1 MVTRPIALRTLPNLG
16 RVEQDEPADPAVPA
30 QPSKT
35 AAAINAVKSLPAK
48 LSGLNPREKMS
59 SALAHAQEK
68 MRHRRRD
75 FAAPFVQNSK
85 TGAPIGPP
93 DVARPRYALRTHAD
107 IHPATAPAAPT
118 RIQRYDAQVK
128 HAAAGAHNAGTSARH
143 PPSFSATLSRQAA
156 RGEPQLRDFIKHV
169 LPARDDAPAV
179 QAGGV
184 LPAAANIGGALPL
197 AAPADDTTD
206 FAADMAAAFERVAG
220 AAAQPAA
227 APAVG
232 AVPAVPAGAPASA
245 LAHRLDGL
253 AAQAQLT
260 TRLAALGAPPG
271 AGPTS
276 YGSMI
281 VTALRNV
288 GIGDPRMA
296 EQVSARMQTLSINDI
311 VHGGAALAND
321 PTTRHALLAMRNLS
335 RGGRYSFEAL
345 GALRTAGGQ
354 PFANGTEARAVHAL
368 LSATDHM
375 ASLPGADADA
385 LPAGIAAQARR
396 DGPPGSEFALEAFD
410 AATHLLDHGEAAMNE
425 RQKHMLFAW
434 RQGDRSEAAG
444 TEASKK
450 NHRLQKFTRTS
461 IPRVAASR
469 LSRAIT
475 APKRMLGM
483 NKSPVTASTLGLGGV
498 PRDTLKKEQNALKV
512 SMQAALTALTAVP
525 EAVPAQPANP
535 VAQPQVE
542 GLATGAAGGPPAAL
556 TASTATPA
564 PTPVAPLSAAAAL
577 THADPVGSLV
587 ELAGLHVWL
596 QAGGFPTGRIEPDE
610 LRQVAHKAVELS
622 ADAPADVR
630 ERLAAFSRLP
640 DAELRSTQP
649 FRSLAHRHF
658 SIDLLEKWGT
668 VARLPKGEDSP
679 FWHQIGVLRKI
690 ADKVAPVRADKDSTL
705 SQQVDILRKV
715 SSPPE
720 KKLETRSVEAARELL
735 VEVASSLKSGSR
747 LRLSDGHH
755 FGGSTRGVSV
765 TLSNLI
771 HAAGVPL
778 SVQANLRAIH
788 AKDAVVELA
797 RSTHGIEIFIGTA
810 ERLSTHVEGGVFAG
824 YKFDM
829 GLAEARAG
837 GALNVVFH
845 SGDRGNSTGVTI
857 GIERPVK
864 ADGSGYDDRVML
876 EKAANIVASLFDEAA
891 QAEGE
896 AVPASA
902 SEHVFARYFD
912 DPGVSAAWTDTRS
925 SNHSSGASLTGSLTV
940 RPPESIHHVLTT
952 DPTDGSVSSKVER
965 SLLPVGI
972 GPSIGIASIHD
983 YRQKQE
989 SPGGDGAIQ
998 VEQHRR
1004 GGGSRLIGRLGL
1016 GLSASIP
1023 VGKQIYDKDGKPN
1036 GRLLG
1041 LGVLSLDTPSWNI
1054 TFRNTR
1060 MSARL
1065 QLVRNGAQLNHRACS
1080 LDREFASASAYI
1092 EAVESERD
1100 KWVHLFAAETTPAGQ
1115 APDEAAIRAAHEK
1128 VDEHLSNARAN
1139 WRPSQ
1144 TLFTRHRLREHA
1156 ARALDLNQALHE
1168 QMQPCDPDDPE
1179 VIALA
1184 DANARILDDPESYMP
1199 IELKGRET
1207 TGSDRSYGPNV
1218 LLHLGTRKAMSAQRE
1233 FVADNVSFTTMDRV
1247 DREMP
1252 VPAEYR

>member
-1 MVTRPIALRTLPNLG
+1 MVTRPIALRTLPDLG
-16 RVEQDEPADPAVPA
+16 RVEQDEPAGPAVPA

-75 FAAPFVQNSK
+75 FTAPFVQNSN

-93 DVARPRYALRTHAD
+93 DVARPRYALRAHAD

-128 HAAAGAHNAGTSARH
+128 HAAAGAHIAGTSTRH

-156 RGEPQLRDFIKHV
+156 RGEPQLREFIKHV
-169 LPARDDAPAV
+169 MPAREDAPAA
-179 QAGGV
+179 QAGGASP
-184 LPAAANIGGALPL
+184 PAANVGALPL
-197 AAPADDTTD
+197 AAPAGDTTD

-232 AVPAVPAGAPASA
+232 AAPAVPAGAPESA

-253 AAQAQLT
+253 AAQVQLT
-260 TRLAALGAPPG
+260 TRLAALGAPSG

-281 VTALRNV
+281 VSALRNV

-296 EQVSARMQTLSINDI
+296 ERVSARMQTLSINDI

-335 RGGRYSFEAL
+335 RGGRYSFAAL

-354 PFANGTEARAVHAL
+354 PFASGTQARAVHAL
-368 LSATDHM
+368 LSATDHL

-385 LPAGIAAQARR
+385 LPAGIAAQARHR
-396 DGPPGSEFALEAFD
+396 GTPGSEFALEAFD

-444 TEASKK
+444 TETSKK

-483 NKSPVTASTLGLGGV
+483 NKSAVTASTLGFGGV
-498 PRDTLKKEQNALKV
+498 PRDTLKKEQDALKA
-512 SMQAALTALTAVP
+512 SMQAALTTLT
-525 EAVPAQPANP
+525 AVPAQPANP
-535 VAQPQVE
+535 GAQPQVE
-542 GLATGAAGGPPAAL
+542 GQATGAAGGPPAVRA
-556 TASTATPA
+556 AA

-596 QAGGFPTGRIEPDE
+596 EAGGFPTGRIEPEE
-610 LRQVAHKAVELS
+610 LRQVARKAIELS

-630 ERLAAFSRLP
+630 ERLTTLSRLP

-649 FRSLAHRHF
+649 FKALAHRHF

-668 VARLPKGEDSP
+668 VARMPKGEDSP

-705 SQQVDILRKV
+705 SQQVEVLRKV
-715 SSPPE
+715 SRPPE

-735 VEVASSLKSGSR
+735 VEVAGSLKSGSR

-810 ERLSTHVEGGVFAG
+810 KRLSTHVEGGVFAG
-824 YKFDM
+824 YKFDV

-896 AVPASA
+896 EVPASA

-912 DPGVSAAWTDTRS
+912 DPGVSAAWTDTTS
-925 SNHSSGASLTGSLTV
+925 SNHSSGASLTGSLTF
-940 RPPESIHHVLTT
+940 RPPESVHHVLST

-983 YRQKQE
+983 YWQKQE
-989 SPGGDGAIQ
+989 LRGGDGAIQ

-1016 GLSASIP
+1016 GLSASIT

-1041 LGVLSLDTPSWNI
+1041 LGVLSLDMPSWNI

-1092 EAVESERD
+1092 ESVESERD

-1115 APDEAAIRAAHEK
+1115 APDEATIRAAHSRI
-1128 VDEHLSNARAN
+1128 DEHLSNARAN

-1168 QMQPCDPDDPE
+1168 QMRPCDPEDPE

-1233 FVADNVSFTTMDRV
+1233 FVADNVSFATMDRV